1 MAIDD
6 VALAIN
12 PVGPNDAKVDVSATV
27 VIDHVAFVNV
37 VVPMEPETV
46 PVPPLITYWKRSAR
60 AAEPT
65 KATDTSAAAA
75 NIDRRN
81 CVRE

>member
-6 VALAIN
+6 VALPIDPAT
-12 PVGPNDAKVDVSATV
+12 PNGVNVDVSTTD
-27 VIDHVAFVNV
+27 VIVHVAFVNV
-37 VVPMEPETV
+37 VVPMDPETV

-65 KATDTSAAAA
+65 KATDTSATVAT
-75 NIDRRN
+75 IDRRN
-81 CVRE
+81 CERE